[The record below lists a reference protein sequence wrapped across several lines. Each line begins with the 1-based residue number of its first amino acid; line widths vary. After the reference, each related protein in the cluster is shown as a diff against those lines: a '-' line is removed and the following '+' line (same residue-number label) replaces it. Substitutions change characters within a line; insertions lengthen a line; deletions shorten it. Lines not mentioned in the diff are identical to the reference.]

1 MARVA
6 GPNGKTE
13 IMSTAAAAPADG
25 KMKVMQVMIRGR
37 IDASRTHEKTR
48 YTRIVTP
55 APDPYSRPQTV
66 EIRSKSQLGA
76 KGEEVTVLAQLGGF
90 TRKPFR
96 STDKESGEITLVT
109 PVDLTLDAIEA

>member
-1 MARVA
+1 MNAPVIESPKQGNKMA
-6 GPNGKTE
+6 
-13 IMSTAAAAPADG
+13 
-25 KMKVMQVMIRGR
+25 VMQVVIRGR

-66 EIRSKSQLGA
+66 EIRSKGQLGS

-96 STDKESGEITLVT
+96 STDKETGEVTMVT
-109 PVDLTLDAIEA
+109 PVDLTLDAIEG

>member
-1 MARVA
+1 
-6 GPNGKTE
+6 
-13 IMSTAAAAPADG
+13 MSTAAAAPADG

-109 PVDLTLDAIEA
+109 PVDLTLDAIEG

>member
-1 MARVA
+1 MNAPVIESPKQGNKMA
-6 GPNGKTE
+6 
-13 IMSTAAAAPADG
+13 
-25 KMKVMQVMIRGR
+25 VMQVVIRGR
-37 IDASRTHEKTR
+37 IDASRKHENTR

-66 EIRSKSQLGA
+66 EIRSKGQLGS

-96 STDKESGEITLVT
+96 STDKETGEVTLVT
-109 PVDLTLDAIEA
+109 PVDLTLDAIEG

>member
-1 MARVA
+1 M
-6 GPNGKTE
+6 T
-13 IMSTAAAAPADG
+13 TQTAPATPG
-25 KMKVMQVMIRGR
+25 KLSVMQVMVRGR
-37 IDASRTHEKTR
+37 IDASRTHDKTR

-66 EIRSKSQLGA
+66 EIRSKAQLGA

-96 STDKESGEITLVT
+96 STDKETGEVTMVT
-109 PVDLTLDAIEA
+109 PVDLTLDALES

>member
-1 MARVA
+1 M
-6 GPNGKTE
+6 N
-13 IMSTAAAAPADG
+13 APVTDSPKQG
-25 KMKVMQVMIRGR
+25 TKMIPMQVLVRGR

-66 EIRSKSQLGA
+66 EVRSRGQLGA
-76 KGEEVTVLAQLGGF
+76 KGEEVTVLAQLGGY

-96 STDKESGEITLVT
+96 STDKDTGETMLVT
-109 PVDLTLDAIEA
+109 PVDLTLDAIED

>member
-1 MARVA
+1 M
-6 GPNGKTE
+6 N
-13 IMSTAAAAPADG
+13 APVIDSPKQG
-25 KMKVMQVMIRGR
+25 TKMIPMQVLVRGR

-66 EIRSKSQLGA
+66 EVRSRGQLGS
-76 KGEEVTVLAQLGGF
+76 KGEEVTVLAQLGGY

-96 STDKESGEITLVT
+96 STDKDTGETSMVT
-109 PVDLTLDAIEA
+109 PVDLTLDAVE